1 MKRSMKA
8 SSQLVSNPDSGLIM
22 WVDAKQ
28 NGVVSGEPLT
38 SGASRKTC
46 AQTQ

>member
-1 MKRSMKA
+1 MKA

-28 NGVVSGEPLT
+28 NSAVRGEPLT
-38 SGASRKTC
+38 GGVSRKTC
-46 AQTQ
+46 AQT

>member
-1 MKRSMKA
+1 MKA
-8 SSQLVSNPDSGLIM
+8 SSQLVSNSDSGLIM

-38 SGASRKTC
+38 GGDSRKIC
-46 AQTQ
+46 AQT